1 MSKRKLEHIEINL
14 SSDVNLSSEINIDRL
29 NKKNIIYNNIIIEYE
44 KKLEYIV
51 SMYENKIK
59 NLMIEHQ
66 KELEHQMSLFH
77 TYISDKYN
85 TTDVSYIN

>member
-14 SSDVNLSSEINIDRL
+14 SSDVNIDRL
-29 NKKNIIYNNIIIEYE
+29 NKKNIIYNNNIIIEYE

-66 KELEHQMSLFH
+66 KELEYQMSLFH